1 MIQIDKPMPEGCD
14 VCPLMYDY
22 IKCNALPEDCED
34 DDAFNEEDFDWTKRP
49 EWCPLKEKP
58 QIVLCKNCKNADYGT
73 DEDGNRFMKCIGSV
87 KCYGGTTPDF
97 FCADG
102 ERKNE

>member
-1 MIQIDKPMPEGCD
+1 MKK
-14 VCPLMYDY
+14 DY
-22 IKCNALPEDCED
+22 IVGLR
-34 DDAFNEEDFDWTKRP
+34 EEEADELMDGHWVGELVR
-49 EWCPLKEKP
+49 
-58 QIVLCKNCKNADYGT
+58 CKDCKNADYGI

-102 ERKNE
+102 VKR

>member
-1 MIQIDKPMPEGCD
+1 MRLIDADALADALFDQRRNYPQWVADTIGNMP
-14 VCPLMYDY
+14 
-22 IKCNALPEDCED
+22 
-34 DDAFNEEDFDWTKRP
+34 DAVVR
-49 EWCPLKEKP
+49 
-58 QIVLCKNCKNADYGT
+58 CKDCKNADYGT

-102 ERKNE
+102 EMK

>member
-1 MIQIDKPMPEGCD
+1 MPDREKVAKDLTDIGGWIAGR
-14 VCPLMYDY
+14 VGFERAKNFLHTV
-22 IKCNALPEDCED
+22 
-34 DDAFNEEDFDWTKRP
+34 DDAIAM
-49 EWCPLKEKP
+49 LKE
-58 QIVLCKNCKNADYGT
+58 QETIVRCKDCKNADYGT

-102 ERKNE
+102 ERR

>member
-1 MIQIDKPMPEGCD
+1 MADRD
-14 VCPLMYDY
+14 T
-22 IKCNALPEDCED
+22 
-34 DDAFNEEDFDWTKRP
+34 TKRMFTHMINMMEQHDTMIISCGDP
-49 EWCPLKEKP
+49 LIELLKDVRELLKE
-58 QIVLCKNCKNADYGT
+58 QEAVIRCKDCKNADYGT

-102 ERKNE
+102 IRKSD

>member
-1 MIQIDKPMPEGCD
+1 MKAVIHLDVPEYQIGQPVHVFFKDTMEKHG
-14 VCPLMYDY
+14 VCE
-22 IKCNALPEDCED
+22 AEQE
-34 DDAFNEEDFDWTKRP
+34 
-49 EWCPLKEKP
+49 
-58 QIVLCKNCKNADYGT
+58 IVRCKDCKNADYGT

-102 ERKNE
+102 ERRTDDA